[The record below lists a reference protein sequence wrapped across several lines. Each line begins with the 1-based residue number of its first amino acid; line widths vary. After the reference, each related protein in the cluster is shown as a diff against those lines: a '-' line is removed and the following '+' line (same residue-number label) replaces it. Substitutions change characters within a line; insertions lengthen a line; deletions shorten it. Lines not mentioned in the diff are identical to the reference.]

1 MGVLIL
7 LYREGSVNMQ
17 ESINHKDIEGFG
29 NSFDSKA
36 EHIVAM
42 NAVVANGINQS
53 AVNVYR
59 PREVRHTFSVS
70 LPNVGDITNQ
80 KQSGRCW
87 MFAALNVMRIETME
101 KLNLKTFELSQNY
114 PLFWDKLEKSN
125 WFLESIIETK
135 DEPVDGRL
143 VSFLLESPMGDGGQ
157 WDMFVNLVEKYGL
170 VPKEAMPE
178 SIASSATRELDKY
191 LTTKLRE
198 FACIL
203 RTAAKKNGKTEGE
216 LREIKGDMLQT
227 VYRMLCIAL
236 GKPPVSFTFEVR
248 DKDDKFIRAE
258 HITPV
263 EFYKR
268 YVGMNLD
275 DYVSLINAP
284 TDDKPYGKTYTVQYL
299 GNVKGGRDIR
309 YLNLPPSDLKDLAIK
324 QLRDGKAVWF
334 GSDVGQFSDKKSG
347 MMDLEA
353 LDVKDLFDTNFPLSK
368 AQRLDYGESRMTHAM
383 VLTGVNIDG
392 EGKPDRWR
400 VENSWGDEPGQKGFF
415 VMTDRWFD
423 EYTYQV
429 VVNKKYL
436 TEEQKTM
443 LSEKPVVLKPWDPM
457 GSLAC

>member
-1 MGVLIL
+1 
-7 LYREGSVNMQ
+7 
-17 ESINHKDIEGFG
+17 
-29 NSFDSKA
+29 
-36 EHIVAM
+36 
-42 NAVVANGINQS
+42 
-53 AVNVYR
+53 
-59 PREVRHTFSVS
+59 
-70 LPNVGDITNQ
+70 
-80 KQSGRCW
+80 
-87 MFAALNVMRIETME
+87 
-101 KLNLKTFELSQNY
+101 
-114 PLFWDKLEKSN
+114 
-125 WFLESIIETK
+125 
-135 DEPVDGRL
+135 
-143 VSFLLESPMGDGGQ
+143 
-157 WDMFVNLVEKYGL
+157 
-170 VPKEAMPE
+170 
-178 SIASSATRELDKY
+178 
-191 LTTKLRE
+191 
-198 FACIL
+198 
-203 RTAAKKNGKTEGE
+203 
-216 LREIKGDMLQT
+216 
-227 VYRMLCIAL
+227 MLCIAL

-443 LSEKPVVLKPWDPM
+443 LSGKPVVLKPWDPM

>member
-1 MGVLIL
+1 M
-7 LYREGSVNMQ
+7 N
-17 ESINHKDIEGFG
+17 ESITREDIQEFG
-29 NSFDSKA
+29 TSFDSKR

-53 AVNVYR
+53 AANVYR
-59 PREVRHTFSVS
+59 PREVRHSFSVS

-87 MFAALNVMRIETME
+87 MFAALNVMRIEVME

-114 PLFWDKLEKSN
+114 PLFWDKLERSN

-143 VSFLLESPMGDGGQ
+143 VSFLLSGPMGDGGQ
-157 WDMFVNLVEKYGL
+157 WDMFVNLVEKYGV

-178 SIASSATRELDKY
+178 SVASSATRELDKY

-203 RTAAKKNGKTEGE
+203 RTAASKNGKTEAE
-216 LREIKGDMLQT
+216 LRVMKQDMLQT
-227 VYRMLCIAL
+227 IYRMLCIAL
-236 GKPPVSFTFEVR
+236 GKPPVTFTFETR
-248 DKDDKFIRAE
+248 DKNDKFIRDE
-258 HITPV
+258 KITPK
-263 EFYKR
+263 EFYEK

-284 TDDKPYGKTYTVQYL
+284 TADKPYGKTFTVQYL
-299 GNVKGGRDIR
+299 GNVKGGRDVF
-309 YLNLPPSDLKDLAIK
+309 YLNLPISDLKDLAIK
-324 QLRDGKAVWF
+324 QLKDGKAVWF
-334 GSDVGQFSDKKSG
+334 GSDVGQFSDRKAG

-368 AQRLDYGESRMTHAM
+368 AQRLDYGESLMTHAM
-383 VLTGVNIDG
+383 VLTGVNMDENG
-392 EGKPDRWR
+392 TPDRWR
-400 VENSWGDEPGQKGFF
+400 VENSWGDEPGLKGFF
-415 VMTDRWFD
+415 VMTDRWFA

-436 TEEQKTM
+436 SEAQKAM
-443 LSEKPVVLKPWDPM
+443 LSQKPIVLKPWDPM
-457 GSLAC
+457 GSLAR